1 MNTIKSKMLGLHP
14 ATLVMVSFI
23 GAIIIGTVLLKLP
36 FATTTQHISLI
47 DTLFTATSAVCVTGL
62 VVVDTGTYFTV
73 FGQLVILTLIQIGG
87 LGIMTLSV
95 AFFRWIGHTISFQQR
110 MVIKDLFL
118 SHPGDSIFDLVKTI
132 MLVTLSAE
140 ATGAVLLTAHWI
152 REFSFGHAVYLAVFH
167 SVSAFCNA
175 GFVLF
180 PESMMSYSSSV
191 MLNITL
197 MSLIV
202 LGGIGFP
209 VIYEILNSVVKREKT
224 NNHLSLQTKIVV
236 TTTIV
241 LIIAGAVMYAYTE
254 YDDLG
259 TDHSLSYR
267 ILVPLFQAV
276 TCRTAGFNTVDIYS
290 LHDSTIALMMLLMFI
305 GASPGSCGG
314 GVKTTTMVILLAFTL
329 SRIKKHKR
337 VTLFKKSVPDE
348 TVTKSISLILVSIV
362 IICLVFY
369 MLLLGNGARVE
380 GMSGQRGLFLPYL
393 FETVSAFGTVGLS
406 MGVTSVLN
414 NWGKVWIMLMMLIG
428 RVGVISFAYVVV
440 GRDTTN
446 DVEYSEENMM
456 VG

>member
-1 MNTIKSKMLGLHP
+1 MLRLHP
-14 ATLVMVSFI
+14 ATLVLASFI

-36 FATTTQHISLI
+36 FATKTQHISLI
-47 DTLFTATSAVCVTGL
+47 DTLFTATSALCVTGL
-62 VVVDTGTYFTV
+62 VLVDTGTYFTI
-73 FGQLVILTLIQIGG
+73 FGQLVILALIQIGG

-118 SHPGDSIFDLVKTI
+118 NHPGESIFDLVKTI

-140 ATGAVLLTAHWI
+140 TAGAVLLAAHWS

-180 PESMMSYSSSV
+180 PNSMMSYSGSL
-191 MLNITL
+191 MLTITI

-202 LGGIGFP
+202 IGGIGFP
-209 VIYEILNSVVKREKT
+209 VIYEILNHIIKRKKT
-224 NNHLSLQTKIVV
+224 NSHLSLQTKVV
-236 TTTIV
+236 LMTTIV
-241 LIIAGAVMYAYTE
+241 LILAGALLYAYTE
-254 YDDLG
+254 YGDLG
-259 TDHSLSYR
+259 ADHSLSYR
-267 ILVPLFQAV
+267 ILVPLFQAI
-276 TCRTAGFNTVDIYS
+276 TCRTAGFNTVDVSS
-290 LHDSTIALMMLLMFI
+290 LHDSTLTLMILLMFI

-314 GVKTTTMVILLAFTL
+314 GVKTTTLVILLAFTL

-337 VTLFKKSVPDE
+337 VTLFNKSVPDE
-348 TVTKSISLILVSIV
+348 TVTRSISLILVSAG
-362 IICLVFY
+362 IICFVFY
-369 MLLLGNGARVE
+369 MLLLGNDAHVGEVP
-380 GMSGQRGLFLPYL
+380 GQRGLFLPYL

-406 MGVTSVLN
+406 MGITPVLN
-414 NWGKVWIMLMMLIG
+414 SWGKVWIILMMLIG

-440 GRDTTN
+440 GTDTKN
-446 DVEYSEENMM
+446 DLEYSEENMM